1 MKLWSRTRS
10 ALRNLLW
17 KNRAESEL
25 ESELRAYVD
34 LVADEKIANGTSRAE
49 ARRTALA
56 EFGGMEQVKQTVR
69 DQRAGTRFDIIARD
83 IRYALRQLLRN
94 PGFTVTVVATLALSI
109 GANTAIFSIVNALAI
124 KNLPYPHPE
133 RMGTVFERV
142 TGPDPN
148 DERRWIDGTEW
159 EQLRD
164 NVPSLISAITGG
176 VSGGVNLEAGP
187 HVQYTL
193 GGRVSAHYF
202 DVLGLHPALG
212 RSFNEEED
220 LPGGP
225 KAVVLSYN
233 LWKTI
238 FSADRNLIGQT
249 IHLKREPYSVIG
261 VLPQGAIT
269 PLNADLYTALQPSRS
284 GEGTGTNY
292 EVIVRLRDGANW
304 QQADGEL
311 KRAWAARAKQ
321 IESRDPG
328 TKVEYYLMP
337 FQKGVTSVL
346 RPRAYALMLAS
357 GFILLIA
364 CANLAGLTLVR
375 MVRRTPEV
383 ATRLALGA
391 SRWQVQRQLWIE
403 NLLLAGIGGL
413 AGVAVGFAALR
424 ALLSLLP
431 KDYLPVDSVPL
442 DLPVLAFTF
451 VLSTLTSI
459 LFGMLPTLTVRKVD
473 LRSSIASRA
482 LAGGAHV
489 GLRQALI
496 AGEVALTVVLLAGAG
511 LLVRSLIHLETLPPG
526 FNANGVMTAKASL
539 DDARYRDPAAF
550 RHLIENSVAAMQQI
564 PGVKSAAVGLTL
576 PFERALNGGVMLHDG
591 PQSGK
596 WVGADMV
603 YATPG
608 YFETLQMPLIAGRTF
623 TAADG
628 PNTQAVAVINLSFAH
643 KFFPGM
649 NPVGLTVD
657 KGLLVVG
664 VVSDVQLSSGMNR
677 VAPLQSEET
686 LYFPAAQM
694 NAQSLSVHVW
704 FQPSWIVRTAAP
716 VDGLT
721 ELMQRALA
729 GIDPALPFSGFYR
742 MSDLEAE
749 TLATQRIQVAL
760 LGTMAGLALLLS
772 AIGIF
777 ALVANMVAQRT
788 REIGI
793 RMALGSTIRQ
803 AMIQIAAVGLRA
815 SVVGLVTGLAL
826 SAAAL
831 RVMRSLLYGV
841 GVYDATTIAVVV
853 AMLLLIITAAT
864 MLPTLRIA
872 SIDPATTLRDE

>member
-17 KNRAESEL
+17 KNRAESDL
-25 ESELRAYVD
+25 ETELRAYVD

-56 EFGGMEQVKQTVR
+56 EFGGIEQVKQTVR
-69 DQRAGTRFDIIARD
+69 DQRAGTRFDIIAQD

-109 GANTAIFSIVNALAI
+109 GANTSIFSIVNALAI
-124 KNLPYPHPE
+124 KSLPYAHPE

-142 TGPDPN
+142 TGPDPD

-159 EQLRD
+159 EQVRD

-176 VSGGVNLEAGP
+176 ISGGMNLEAGP
-187 HVQYTL
+187 HVQYTY

-202 DVLGLHPALG
+202 DVLGLRPALG

-220 LPGGP
+220 RPGGP
-225 KAVVLSYN
+225 NAVILSYN
-233 LWKTI
+233 LWNTI
-238 FSADRNLIGQT
+238 FNADRNLIGQT
-249 IHLKREPYSVIG
+249 IHLKREPYTVIG
-261 VLPQGAIT
+261 ILPKGAIT
-269 PLNADLYTALQPSRS
+269 PLNADLYTALQPSRT
-284 GEGTGTNY
+284 GEGAGTNY

-311 KRAWAARAKQ
+311 TRAWAERARQ
-321 IESRDPG
+321 IESRNPG
-328 TKVEYYLMP
+328 TKVEYYLVP
-337 FQKGVTSVL
+337 LQRGATAEL
-346 RPRAYALMLAS
+346 RPRAYALVLAT

-442 DLPVLAFTF
+442 DLSVLAFTF
-451 VLSTLTSI
+451 VLAALTSV
-459 LFGMLPTLTVRKVD
+459 LFGMMPTLTVRKVD
-473 LRSSIASRA
+473 LRSAIASRT

-489 GLRQALI
+489 RLRQALI
-496 AGEVALTVVLLAGAG
+496 VGEVALTVVLLAGAG
-511 LLVRSLIHLETLPPG
+511 LLVRTLIHLETLPPG
-526 FNANGVMTAKASL
+526 FNAQGVMTAKASL
-539 DDARYRDPAAF
+539 DDARYRDPVAF
-550 RHLIENSVAAMQQI
+550 RKLMENSIAAMQQI
-564 PGVKSAAVGLTL
+564 PGVKNAAVGLTL

-596 WVGADMV
+596 MVGADMV

-608 YFETLQMPLIAGRTF
+608 YFETLEVPLIAGRTF
-623 TAADG
+623 TASDG
-628 PNTQAVAVINLSFAH
+628 PNTQSVAIINRSFAR

-657 KGLLVVG
+657 KGMLIVG

-677 VAPLQSEET
+677 IAPLESEET
-686 LYFPAAQM
+686 LYFAAAQM
-694 NAQSLSVHVW
+694 NAQSLLVHVW

-721 ELMQRALA
+721 EQMQHALA
-729 GIDPALPFSGFYR
+729 RVDPALPFSGFYR
-742 MSDLEAE
+742 MSELQAE
-749 TLATQRIQVAL
+749 TLATQRIEVAL

-777 ALVANMVAQRT
+777 ALVANLVAQRT

-803 AMIQIAAVGLRA
+803 AMIQIAAVGMRA
-815 SVVGLVTGLAL
+815 SLIGLLTGLVL
-826 SAAAL
+826 SAGAL

-841 GVYDATTIAVVV
+841 GVYDAITIAVVV
-853 AMLLLIITAAT
+853 GMLLLITTAAS
-864 MLPTLRIA
+864 MLPALRIA
-872 SIDPATTLRDE
+872 SINPATTLRDE